1 MVEVPVKI
9 RKLLAAAALTA
20 GLAAPTAAFAAD
32 NNSPEFAFSTLKP
45 MATADAKA
53 KAAAWLKSI
62 NKYDETAFNKV
73 WADENWPLT
82 DRVADSLALGNSE
95 AESILKNVRDGDK
108 PAPVAVPALIKDT
121 KQDPFFRANLA
132 LAFGKA
138 AANKKAF
145 EEAADALASV
155 TPEQVVDP
163 ATYFFFKAVS
173 EHATMKKD
181 AAATSINRLRK
192 DMLEGDVPDRYRTV
206 AILMFFDM
214 EGWSPDPKDLMN
226 IERLMDNSGRR
237 LDLAKPD
244 EKTQDIQKKIVF
256 RLDEL
261 IKEKEQQGGGGGG
274 QANGGACPGGGKPD
288 GKGPGSQPGNGP
300 PNQNAPDS
308 KLLTAP
314 GQNKDINK
322 ELRTAAENWGALPPA
337 ERAKIV
343 DQITRDYPA
352 KYKPLIDEYFKS
364 LNRMHGFQN
373 K

>member
-1 MVEVPVKI
+1 MKI
-9 RKLLAAAALTA
+9 RKLLAAAALTV
-20 GLAAPTAAFAAD
+20 GLAAPATAAD
-32 NNSPEFAFSTLKP
+32 NTPEFGFSTLKP

-53 KAAAWLKSI
+53 KAAAWLKSL
-62 NKYDETAFNKV
+62 NKFDQAAFDKI
-73 WADENWPLT
+73 WADENRPLM

-95 AESILKNVRDGDK
+95 AESILKNVRNADAA
-108 PAPVAVPALIKDT
+108 APVTVPALIKDT

-138 AANKKAF
+138 AANKKAY
-145 EEAADALASV
+145 EEAADALGSV

-181 AAATSINRLRK
+181 AAAVSINRLRK

-214 EGWSPDPKDLMN
+214 EGWSPDPKHLMN

-237 LDLAKPD
+237 LDLARPD

-261 IKEKEQQGGGGGG
+261 IKEMEQQGGGGGGG
-274 QANGGACPGGGKPD
+274 QANGGACPGGGQPG
-288 GKGPGSQPGNGP
+288 GKGQGNQPGQGP
-300 PNQNAPDS
+300 PTQNAPDS
-308 KLLTAP
+308 KLLNGA
-314 GQNKDINK
+314 GQNRDINK
-322 ELRTAAENWGALPPA
+322 ELRTAADNWGALPA
-337 ERAKIV
+337 QERQKIV

>member
-1 MVEVPVKI
+1 MTI
-9 RKLLAAAALTA
+9 RKFIAAAVFSA
-20 GLAAPTAAFAAD
+20 GLITPNATIAAD
-32 NNSPEFAFSTLKP
+32 NAPDYGFSTLKP
-45 MATADAKA
+45 TASAEAKA
-53 KAAAWLKSI
+53 KAAAWLKSVG
-62 NKYDETAFNKV
+62 KFDQAAFDKI
-73 WADENWPLT
+73 WANEDRPLM
-82 DRVADSLALGNSE
+82 DRVADTLALGNTE
-95 AESILKNVRDGDK
+95 ADAILTNIKNPDTA
-108 PAPVAVPALIKDT
+108 APISVPALIKDT

-132 LAFGKA
+132 LAYGKA
-138 AANKKAF
+138 AANKRAY
-145 EEAADALASV
+145 EEAAEALASV
-155 TPEQVVDP
+155 PPEQVVDP

-181 AAATSINRLRK
+181 AAGVSITRLRK
-192 DMLEGDVPDRYRTV
+192 DMLETDVPDRYRTV

-214 EGWSPDPKDLMN
+214 EGWSPDPKDLLN

-244 EKTQDIQKKIVF
+244 DETQTIQKKIVF

-261 IKEKEQQGGGGGG
+261 IKEKENQGGGGGGG
-274 QANGGACPGGGKPD
+274 QANGGACPGGGKP
-288 GKGPGSQPGNGP
+288 GGSQPGNGP
-300 PNQNAPDS
+300 GNTTNPNQNAQDS
-308 KLLTAP
+308 KIMGGA

-322 ELRTAAENWGALPPA
+322 ELRNAADNWGALPPS

-364 LNRMHGFQN
+364 LNRMHGFQG